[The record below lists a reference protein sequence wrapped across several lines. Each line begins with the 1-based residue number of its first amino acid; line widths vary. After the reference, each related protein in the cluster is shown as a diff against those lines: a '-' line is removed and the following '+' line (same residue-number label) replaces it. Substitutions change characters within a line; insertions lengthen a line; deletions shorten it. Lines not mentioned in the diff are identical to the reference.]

1 MPGPDHLFASTQPIN
16 PLGAESLAALQ
27 AREAQRRLRL
37 RLLLNQPPRTL
48 WGILARLTRWR
59 AALALTMPVFCG
71 AVLAWWEVGQLN
83 LLTLGFHL
91 GTLFTLALG
100 IHALIEYYDYK
111 RALVTNAQ
119 EEEALLVTG
128 YGLMMRGWIA
138 PELAMNLGHIL
149 LAISILCSLWL
160 ALLAGWPALF
170 FMILSF
176 ALIYGYTSPPLYS
189 GYRGW
194 GLGELSI
201 LFGFGLLPVLNSY
214 YVQSGALNWL
224 ACAVGLPLGLLT
236 MLIFFNYNLI
246 FEHRDWLMWKR
257 TIVVEA
263 GPLRALDIGS
273 LLMVAVHVAILAIV
287 TLAQLPFSTL
297 LTLAALPFALSPF
310 SQLRR
315 EAITVED
322 SFQLYRTTITATL
335 WIGFL
340 FSAALIVH
348 RWL

>member
-1 MPGPDHLFASTQPIN
+1 VPGPDHLLASTQPIN
-16 PLGAESLAALQ
+16 PLGADSLAALQ

-48 WGILARLTRWR
+48 LGTLAHMTRWR

-71 AVLAWWEVGQLN
+71 AMLAWWELGQLN
-83 LLTLGFHL
+83 PLTLGFHVA
-91 GTLFTLALG
+91 TVFTLALG
-100 IHALIEYYDYK
+100 IHALMEYHDYK
-111 RALVTNAQ
+111 RALAANAQ
-119 EEEALLVTG
+119 SENELLATG
-128 YGLMMRGWIA
+128 YGLMMHGRVA
-138 PELAMNLGHIL
+138 PELAVNLGHIL

-176 ALIYGYTSPPLYS
+176 VLIYGYTSPPFYS

-194 GLGELSI
+194 GLGELS
-201 LFGFGLLPVLNSY
+201 LLLGFGLLPVLNSY
-214 YVQSGALNWL
+214 YVQSGALHWL
-224 ACAVGLPLGLLT
+224 ACVVGLPFGLLS
-236 MLIFFNYNLI
+236 MLIFFNYNLV

-257 TIVVEA
+257 TFVVEV

-273 LLMVAVHVAILAIV
+273 LLTVAVHVAILAIV
-287 TLAQLPFSTL
+287 SLAQLPFSTL
-297 LTLAALPFALSPF
+297 LTLAALPFALNAF

-315 EAITVED
+315 ETITVED
-322 SFQLYRTTITATL
+322 SFQLYRTTVTAML
-335 WIGFL
+335 WIGLL
-340 FSAALIVH
+340 FSTALIAN